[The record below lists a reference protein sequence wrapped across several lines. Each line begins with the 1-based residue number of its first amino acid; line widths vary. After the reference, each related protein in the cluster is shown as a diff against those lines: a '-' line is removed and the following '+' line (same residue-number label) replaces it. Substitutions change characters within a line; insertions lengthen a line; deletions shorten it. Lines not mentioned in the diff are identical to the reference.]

1 MFSLKARKD
10 GFRLLLPKE
19 FICPEIEEKY
29 TKILRA
35 KNGYLMTPIDFL
47 NETIQKVQVFGIQ
60 NGTIQQQQPNRGKG
74 AMIKFDRDQQ
84 NQFAFP
90 ATDYNYRSEVS
101 PISLVDRTL
110 NIEFRHTLGFL
121 NYFLIFENFWYQF
134 TRDRSYDE
142 MLYSINID
150 IFNEKGSI
158 YSRVVLDSPIINGI
172 DMLDFDY
179 TQPIATSET
188 FKVELKYSNFD
199 FQFLEFDDSEKSMV
213 TAEETH

>member
-1 MFSLKARKD
+1 MFSLKARRD

-19 FICPEIEEKY
+19 FISPEIEEKY
-29 TKILRA
+29 TKILRD

-60 NGTIQQQQPNRGKG
+60 NGTIQQPQSSRGKG
-74 AMIKFDRDQQ
+74 PMIKMERDQQ
-84 NQFAFP
+84 NQFAYPF
-90 ATDYNYRSEVS
+90 TDYNYRSEVS

-110 NIEFRHTLGFL
+110 NIEFRHTLGYL
-121 NYFLIFENFWYQF
+121 NYFLLFENFWYQF

-142 MLYSINID
+142 LSYTINID

-158 YSRVVLDSPIINGI
+158 YSRIVLDSPIINGM

-179 TQPIATSET
+179 TQPIATSDT
-188 FKVELKYSNFD
+188 FKIEIKYSNFD